1 MTPKEVPLCT
11 PESVARSRKSKQLNA
26 WAALLSG
33 CLWALALGMISP
45 PTPQKLA
52 LGFLAGLVWANGFE
66 YVYHRFILH
75 LAGSYFARRH
85 LVHHRATGTPEEAE
99 HVTFGESPLWIVL
112 LFVVNGLP
120 VSALDSLLR
129 LGIAPGML
137 LAFAA
142 YFVAVE
148 EVHWRIHL
156 GGRLPSVLEP
166 ARGYHLAHHD
176 MPVGRYNVFF
186 PLFDWLLGTA
196 HGPALADQGHAR
208 PAR

>member
-33 CLWALALGMISP
+33 CLWALALG
-45 PTPQKLA
+45 
-52 LGFLAGLVWANGFE
+52 
-66 YVYHRFILH
+66 FILH

-99 HVTFGESPLWIVL
+99 HVNFGESPLWIVL

-120 VSALDSLLR
+120 VSALDWLSG

-137 LAFAA
+137 LAFVA

>member
-1 MTPKEVPLCT
+1 MTPEEVQLGT
-11 PESVARSRKSKQLNA
+11 RESVARSRKTKQLNA
-26 WAALLSG
+26 WTALVSG
-33 CLWALALGMISP
+33 VLWALALEMISP
-45 PTPQKLA
+45 TAPQKLA
-52 LGFLAGLVWANGFE
+52 VGFLAGLVWANGFE

-75 LAGSYFARRH
+75 LAGSSFARRH

-99 HVTFGESPLWIVL
+99 HVNFGESPLWIVL

-148 EVHWRIHL
+148 EIHWRIHL
-156 GGRLPSVLEP
+156 GQRLPGFLEP
-166 ARGYHLAHHD
+166 ARSYHLMHHD
-176 MPVGRYNVFF
+176 TPVGRYNVFL

-196 HGPALADQGHAR
+196 HGPALANQGRAR
-208 PAR
+208 PLR

>member
-1 MTPKEVPLCT
+1 MTPNEAPLGA
-11 PESVARSRKSKQLNA
+11 PESVARSRKTKQLNA
-26 WAALLSG
+26 WTALLSG
-33 CLWALALGMISP
+33 GLWALALGMISP
-45 PTPQKLA
+45 TTPQMLA

-75 LAGSYFARRH
+75 WAGSYFARRH

-99 HVTFGESPLWIVL
+99 HVTLGESPLWIVL

-120 VSALDSLLR
+120 LTAVDWLLG
-129 LGIAPGML
+129 LGIASGML

-148 EVHWRIHL
+148 EIHWRIHL
-156 GGRLPSVLEP
+156 GESLPSFLEP
-166 ARGYHLAHHD
+166 ARGYHLLHHD
-176 MPVGRYNVFF
+176 RPYGRYNVFL

-196 HGPALADQGHAR
+196 HGPALANQGHAR
-208 PAR
+208 PLR